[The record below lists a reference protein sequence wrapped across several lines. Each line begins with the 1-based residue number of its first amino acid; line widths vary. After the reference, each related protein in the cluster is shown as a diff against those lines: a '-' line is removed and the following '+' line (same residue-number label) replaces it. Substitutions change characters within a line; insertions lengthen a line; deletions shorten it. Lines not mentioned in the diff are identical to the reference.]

1 MQLRISKAKAPRKS
15 LVEMLDDLIA
25 RHHLL
30 KHPFYKAWS
39 EGTLPK
45 EALQLYASQYYQHVL
60 TFPENLRQLA
70 GRAGGH
76 LGLIVQENLDEELDP
91 VAPHPALWRQFAEAV
106 GVNQA
111 ELNEAHPLPGIAVLL
126 DAYDEIASQGTF
138 AQAVAAF
145 YVYEAQVPETAAE
158 KKAGLRKFYNVT
170 DPAALAYFD
179 VHEEADVRHRAAW
192 RSWLGEQSDEDSFG
206 VMCAAERSL
215 KALWGALDAIYPHAC
230 VASAN

>member
-1 MQLRISKAKAPRKS
+1 MQLRISKAKPIRKS
-15 LVEMLDDLIA
+15 LVEMLDDLID

-45 EALQLYASQYYQHVL
+45 EALQLYAAQYYQHVL
-60 TFPENLRQLA
+60 AFPENLRQLA
-70 GRAGGH
+70 GRTGGH
-76 LGLIVQENLDEELDP
+76 LGLLVQENLDEELDP
-91 VAPHPALWRQFAEAV
+91 IAPHPALWRQFAEAV

-111 ELNEAHPLPGIAVLL
+111 ALNDAHPLPGIAVLL

-145 YVYEAQVPETAAE
+145 YVYEAQVPETAAQ
-158 KKAGLRKFYNVT
+158 KSVGLQQFYNVREP
-170 DPAALAYFD
+170 DALAYFR
-179 VHEEADVRHRAAW
+179 VHVEADIRHRAAW
-192 RSWLGEQSDEDSFG
+192 RNWLAEQSDEESFG
-206 VMCAAERSL
+206 VLCAAERSL

-230 VASAN
+230 VATAN

>member
-1 MQLRISKAKAPRKS
+1 MQLRISKAKPARKS
-15 LVEMLDDLIA
+15 LVEMLDDLID

-45 EALQLYASQYYQHVL
+45 EALQLYAAQYYQHVL
-60 TFPENLRQLA
+60 AFPENLRQLA

-76 LGLIVQENLDEELDP
+76 LGMLVQENLDEELDP
-91 VAPHPALWRQFAEAV
+91 VAPHPALWRQFAESV

-111 ELNEAHPLPGIAVLL
+111 DLNEAHPLPGIAVLL

-138 AQAVAAF
+138 AQAVASF

-158 KKAGLRKFYNVT
+158 KKAGLQKFYNVS
-170 DPAALAYFD
+170 DPTAVAYFT
-179 VHEEADVRHRAAW
+179 VHEEADVRHRSAW
-192 RSWLGEQSDEDSFG
+192 RNWLNEQSDEDSFG

-215 KALWGALDAIYPHAC
+215 KALWGALDAIYPHASI
-230 VASAN
+230 ATAN

>member
-1 MQLRISKAKAPRKS
+1 MQLRISRNKPVRKN
-15 LVEMLDDLIA
+15 LVEMLDELIE

-45 EALQLYASQYYQHVL
+45 DALQLYAAQYYQHVL
-60 TFPENLRQLA
+60 AFPENLRQLA

-76 LGLIVQENLDEELDP
+76 LGLLVQENLDEELNP
-91 VAPHPALWRQFAEAV
+91 IAPHPALWRQFAEAV
-106 GVNQA
+106 GVNQS

-145 YVYEAQVPETAAE
+145 YVHEAQVPETAAQ
-158 KKAGLRKFYNVT
+158 KKAGLQQFYNVT
-170 DPAALAYFD
+170 DPSALAYFT
-179 VHEEADVRHRAAW
+179 VHEEADVRHRATW
-192 RSWLGEQSDEDSFG
+192 RGWLAEQSDQDSFG
-206 VMCAAERSL
+206 VTCAAERSL
-215 KALWGALDAIYPHAC
+215 KALWGALDAIYPRAS